1 MKPNNTNFPLAKRI
15 RPLIWACLLICYAT
29 LRVRLILVSLRFSIS
44 ARSIYH
50 NSFRFVQRQCPKAL
64 LLFVLITFFH
74 LYSYP
79 QNIKNQSKTQNLKN
93 TKNPSNNSQNPKEYP
108 TFPDKKSP
116 LLDSLFKNLSPEFQK
131 ILQNPE
137 KYRFQL
143 IYTQIDRNS
152 KNIPKLTHHIY
163 RLDTTEYFYPASC
176 LKMPVTALAL
186 EKLKNLNIPNLN
198 WDTKIVNEKSRYCQ
212 MDPVTKDPDMASG
225 IPTIKGYIKKIFL
238 ISDNPGYD
246 RLFEFLTPYYI
257 NDTLRARG
265 YKSTRIIQ
273 RLFTYCKI
281 EEHKYINPIKFYHY
295 DSVIYQ
301 QPATVCDSSYALP
314 HVKTDKIGKF
324 SWNGYTAV
332 QGGLEPH
339 KYSYISLKD
348 LHEML
353 IAIMMPNTLPKTKR
367 FKLKQ
372 EEYNLIRKYMS
383 MYPSESKDPDLNKK
397 QFSYYENGRMKY
409 FIYGGQGKD
418 TIPNIRIFNKVGMAV
433 GFLTDVA
440 YIIDFEKKAEFF
452 LSATVY
458 VNENQI
464 IGDDRYDYFNLGLP
478 FLKELG
484 NKILDYER
492 KRPKN
497 YPDLSNFIYDYSK
510 P

>member
-1 MKPNNTNFPLAKRI
+1 MERLLFLRVKEWIKFVLNVWVCRNVEFIFSKRQYQALRI
-15 RPLIWACLLICYAT
+15 SHHYSIMLITVLYLVIFHPLIYAQ
-29 LRVRLILVSLRFSIS
+29 
-44 ARSIYH
+44 
-50 NSFRFVQRQCPKAL
+50 NPKSQ
-64 LLFVLITFFH
+64 TT
-74 LYSYP
+74 
-79 QNIKNQSKTQNLKN
+79 KSKTNPIKIQKSSNTQKN
-93 TKNPSNNSQNPKEYP
+93 KEYP
-108 TFPDKKSP
+108 TFPSEKSS
-116 LLDSLFKNLSPEFQK
+116 LLDSLFKTLSPEYQK

-176 LKMPVTALAL
+176 LKMPVAVLAL
-186 EKLKNLNIPNLN
+186 EKLKNLKIPNLN
-198 WDTKIVNEKSRYCQ
+198 WDTQIVNEKSRDCQ
-212 MDPVTKDPDMASG
+212 MDPITKDPDMESG

-246 RLFEFLTPYYI
+246 RLYEFLTPYYI

-281 EEHKYINPIKFYHY
+281 EEHKYINPIKFYHN

-301 QPATVCDSSYALP
+301 QPAIVCDSTYELP
-314 HVKTDKIGKF
+314 HLKKEKVGKF
-324 SWNGYTAV
+324 SWNGYTAI

-353 IAIMMPNTLPKTKR
+353 IAIMMPNSLPKLKR

-372 EEYNLIRKYMS
+372 AEYDFLRKYMS

-418 TIPNIRIFNKVGMAV
+418 TIPNIRIFNKVGMAI

-440 YIIDFEKKAEFF
+440 YIVDFEKKCEFF

-464 IGDDRYDYFNLGLP
+464 IGDDKYEYYTLGLP
-478 FLKELG
+478 FLKEIGL
-484 NKILDYER
+484 KILEYER

-497 YPDLSNFIYDYSK
+497 YPDLSKYRYDYSR